1 MGIEAYTYCDF
12 GTPGRVDMISKHFSI
27 GSARRCYARI
37 KKIYSGPQKEGE
49 VWRLWQ
55 TTFDGAIINDS
66 NQTEAQNGA
75 QLSPR
80 S

>member
-1 MGIEAYTYCDF
+1 MAVEAYTYCDF
-12 GTPGRVDMISKHFSI
+12 GTPGRADRIAKHFTI
-27 GSARRCYARI
+27 GAARRCYARI
-37 KKIYSGPQKEGE
+37 KKIYSGPQRGNE

-55 TTFDGAIINDS
+55 VATDGSVINDS
-66 NQTEAQNGA
+66 NGIEAPDGA